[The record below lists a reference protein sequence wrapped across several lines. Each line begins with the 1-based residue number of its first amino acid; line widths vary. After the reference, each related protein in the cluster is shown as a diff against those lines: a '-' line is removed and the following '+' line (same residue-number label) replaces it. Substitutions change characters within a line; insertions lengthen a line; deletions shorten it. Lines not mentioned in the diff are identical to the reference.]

1 MSMETTDHRAV
12 RRGHKVKPLEPLP
25 APADPVLAGVV
36 GTVEQA
42 ERQRLAWAQTLD
54 GEGIE
59 QITSASLDLIGRYGW
74 TSIHVARWP
83 GLPDVHDVHVAIG
96 PGGFVVVAERAWAG
110 RVVVEGDVLRH
121 DGFRCERDVEA
132 LQSAMAALATLLSQE
147 HRAAISGVIHV
158 TPRDFAPACTAGI
171 VVVGRLHLA
180 SLLVDMPQR
189 LTPMDVADI
198 ARWLTRA
205 IEVPV
210 TPLVNSGGAAMSS
223 GTVFYPTGAGS
234 SETASYFVPRQ
245 LGPGG
250 AAVLPSYGVPPS
262 HESDEETWALLYPRS
277 NRFGIR

>member
-1 MSMETTDHRAV
+1 MSMETTDRRAV
-12 RRGHKVKPLEPLP
+12 RRGHKAKLPEPLP
-25 APADPVLAGVV
+25 TPADPVVAGVL

-42 ERQRLAWAQTLD
+42 ERQRLSWAQTLD
-54 GEGIE
+54 GEGAE
-59 QITSASLDLIGRYGW
+59 RITAASLELLGRYGW
-74 TSIHVARWP
+74 TTIHVAHWP
-83 GLPDVHDVHVAIG
+83 GLPEVHDVHVAIG
-96 PGGFVVVAERAWAG
+96 PGGFVVVAERAWTG
-110 RVVVEGDVLRH
+110 HVVVEGDVLRH

-132 LQSAMAALATLLSQE
+132 LQSALAALATLLTQE

-171 VVVGRLHLA
+171 TVVGRLHLA

-198 ARWLTRA
+198 ARWLARA
-205 IEVPV
+205 IEGPV
-210 TPLVNSGGAAMSS
+210 TPLASSGGAAMSS

-250 AAVLPSYGVPPS
+250 SAVLPTPAPQAT
-262 HESDEETWALLYPRS
+262 HDSDEATWALLYPKT